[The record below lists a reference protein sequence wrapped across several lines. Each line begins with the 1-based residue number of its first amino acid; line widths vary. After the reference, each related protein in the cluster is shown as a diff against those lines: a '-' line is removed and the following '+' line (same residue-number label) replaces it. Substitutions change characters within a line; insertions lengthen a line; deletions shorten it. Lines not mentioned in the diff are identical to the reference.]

1 MEDIALRV
9 IRGERLAR
17 LFLIVMVGV
26 FVLGCAGTKEIK
38 KDTFFEKWNLEA
50 KKSTGTSPIARVRSL
65 EIPDDPGMTG
75 DVKTKRKALPTRK
88 VTLIMRDT
96 DISVVLRALAKAARQ
111 NIIINSEIT
120 GKVSVDFRR
129 VPWDEAFLSIARS
142 RMLTYVWDGNI
153 IRITT
158 VADLKNDL
166 ELEKIQR
173 EQREQQI
180 MRSRLSPLLTMVIP
194 VDYADSGKLKKT
206 LEGFLT
212 RNDKGEPYGSVTVN
226 EHTNSLV
233 IQATRGDLKRI
244 IPMVS
249 KIDKPTP
256 QIRIEANIV
265 ETTKDTAR
273 ELGIQW
279 GGVYGNTMGSNSY
292 YITPGGRS
300 GTTGESPKDGGYVP
314 VYGSSGIS
322 GQGMG
327 INFPV
332 GSSAMTAAGGA
343 ASLGLMFGK
352 IGGSILEMQLTALQ
366 SEGKLNILS
375 SPSITTLDN
384 QVAFTENGE
393 RIPYVSYEDG
403 EQEVKWED
411 AVLRLEITPH
421 VIDGENM
428 KMKILIKK
436 DEVDP
441 SRTVQGN
448 PYIIK
453 KQTDTTL
460 IVKDGETIV
469 ISGLSKQRSS
479 GGDSGVPWLKDI
491 PGLGYLF
498 KGESKTK
505 KLEKVLIFITPHI
518 LKPDVVSETGEA
530 EKDGERGEI
539 ETEPSASKSNET
551 GSPKTKE
558 KISKDSEKGACK
570 YVIQVASLKE
580 KSNMENLTKRLSDM
594 GYSPTV
600 TEIGNTSSGK
610 WFVVSLKGYQT
621 RREAMDVSA
630 SLERSGH
637 GLKCIVSASR

>member
-1 MEDIALRV
+1 MRV

-17 LFLIVMVGV
+17 VFLIVMVGV
-26 FVLGCAGTKEIK
+26 FVMGCAGTKEIE
-38 KDTFFEKWNLEA
+38 KDSFFEKWNLEA
-50 KKSTGTSPIARVRSL
+50 KKSTGTSPVARVRSL
-65 EIPDDPGMTG
+65 KIPDEPGMTG
-75 DVKTKRKALPTRK
+75 DVKTKKKALPTKR

-96 DISVVLRALAKAARQ
+96 DIGVVLRALAKAARQ

-166 ELEKIQR
+166 ELEKIQK

-180 MRSRLSPLLTMVIP
+180 IKNRLSPLLTMVIP
-194 VDYADSGKLKKT
+194 VDYADSNKLKEN

-212 RNDKGEPYGSVTVN
+212 RNDKGEPYGSVMVN

-233 IQATRGDLKRI
+233 IQATRGDLKKI
-244 IPMVS
+244 VSMVN

-265 ETTKDTAR
+265 ETNKDTAR
-273 ELGIQW
+273 QLGIQW
-279 GGVYGNTMGSNSY
+279 GGVYGNTAGSNSY
-292 YITPGGRS
+292 YITPGGSS
-300 GTTGESPKDGGYVP
+300 GTAGDNPKDGGYSP

-332 GSSAMTAAGGA
+332 SASAMSTAGGA

-366 SEGKLNILS
+366 SAGKLNILS

-428 KMKILIKK
+428 KMKIIVKK

-498 KGESKTK
+498 KGENKRS

-518 LKPDVVSETGEA
+518 LKPDIVNEA
-530 EKDGERGEI
+530 GD
-539 ETEPSASKSNET
+539 
-551 GSPKTKE
+551 TKE
-558 KISKDSEKGACK
+558 ETRPESSTSKLSGVILPEAKKMVSKDTEKEACE
-570 YVIQVASLKE
+570 YVVQVASLKE
-580 KSNMENLTKRLSDM
+580 KNNMERLTKRLSDM

-600 TEIGNTSSGK
+600 TEIVDASNER
-610 WFVVSLKGYQT
+610 WFVVSLKGYKT
-621 RREAMDVSA
+621 RREAMNVSTL
-630 SLERSGH
+630 LENKA
-637 GLKCIVSASR
+637 GLKCIIARTSAIRQPSI

>member
-1 MEDIALRV
+1 MKA
-9 IRGERLAR
+9 IRGEKLAR
-17 LFLIVMVGV
+17 LFLVVMVGL

-38 KDTFFEKWNLEA
+38 EDSFFDKWNLEA
-50 KKSTGTSPIARVRSL
+50 KKSMGTSPVARVRSL
-65 EIPDDPGMTG
+65 KIPDEPGMTG
-75 DVKTKRKALPTRK
+75 DVKTKKKILPTRK
-88 VTLIMRDT
+88 ITLIMRDT
-96 DISVVLRALAKAARQ
+96 DIGVVLRTLAKAASQ

-120 GKVSVDFRR
+120 GKVSVDFKR
-129 VPWDEAFLSIARS
+129 VPWDEAFLSISRS
-142 RMLTYVWDGNI
+142 RMLTYVWDGDI

-173 EQREQQI
+173 ERREQEI
-180 MRSRLSPLLTMVIP
+180 IRNRLSPLLTMIVP
-194 VDYADSGKLKKT
+194 VDYADPGKLKKT

-212 RNDKGEPYGSVTVN
+212 RNDKGEAYGSVMVS

-233 IQATRGDLKRI
+233 IQATRNDFKKI
-244 IPMVS
+244 IPMIN

-273 ELGIQW
+273 KLGIQW
-279 GGVYGNTMGSNSY
+279 GGVYGRSVGNNNY
-292 YITPGGRS
+292 YITPGGS
-300 GTTGESPKDGGYVP
+300 AGTAGDKPEDGGYRP

-332 GSSAMTAAGGA
+332 SGSAMTVAGGA
-343 ASLGLMFGK
+343 ASLGLMFGR
-352 IGGSILEMQLTALQ
+352 IGGNILEMQLSALQ
-366 SEGKLNILS
+366 SAGKLNILS

-384 QVAFTENGE
+384 QMAFTENGE

-428 KMKILIKK
+428 KMKILVKK

-469 ISGLSKQRSS
+469 ISGLSKHSSS

-498 KGESKTK
+498 KGESKTN
-505 KLEKVLIFITPHI
+505 KLEKVLIFITPRV
-518 LKPDVVSETGEA
+518 LRPETVTETGET
-530 EKDGERGEI
+530 EKEGESSEVV
-539 ETEPSASKSNET
+539 TEPSTSKSDEP
-551 GSPKTKE
+551 GSLEMKE
-558 KISKDSEKGACK
+558 KISKNSGKGICG
-570 YVIQVASLKE
+570 YMVQVASLK
-580 KSNMENLTKRLSDM
+580 KK
-594 GYSPTV
+594 
-600 TEIGNTSSGK
+600 
-610 WFVVSLKGYQT
+610 VVWRT
-621 RREAMDVSA
+621 
-630 SLERSGH
+630 
-637 GLKCIVSASR
+637 